1 MTRIYD
7 LDGTER
13 TIAWL
18 AQAYDGCAV
27 LPARVRETDTEVWRL
42 EAVYVTEG
50 PATLKI
56 EARRGVTHADNQTV
70 ALSWPALGEPS
81 PELDL
86 LPPSPNNWTTRGVT
100 GRTGSS
106 GVYGAGL
113 GSTYGPFYHAWVMSS
128 APSDCLTKA
137 GMKGGTNHRGPLH
150 GVWVLQPVA
159 PVDPDPIPAGDV
171 VERLTRIEARLNALA
186 AHLGA

>member
-1 MTRIYD
+1 MTKVYD
-7 LDGTER
+7 HLGNEQSL
-13 TIAWL
+13 AWL
-18 AQAYDGCAV
+18 AATYDGCEV
-27 LPARVRETDTEVWRL
+27 LPARVRETDTEVWQL
-42 EAVYVTEG
+42 EAIYVTEG

-56 EARRGVTHADNQTV
+56 EARRGATPADNQPV
-70 ALSWPALGEPS
+70 ALSWPSLEQPS
-81 PELDL
+81 PDLDL
-86 LPPSPNNWTTRGVT
+86 LPASPNNWTTRGVQ

-113 GSTYGPFYHAWVMSS
+113 GAVYGPFYHAWIMSA
-128 APSDCLTKA
+128 APSDCLTNA

-159 PVDPDPIPAGDV
+159 PVDPDPLPGDV
-171 VERLTRIEARLNALA
+171 LATLARIEARLNALA